1 MEENLDIKL
10 YSSVDEYEILQ
21 MCALLEENNIP
32 FVRNDIGTGSTLN
45 LYMGNSIQEKIIY
58 VNKNDYDK
66 ALEII
71 SILTSETE
79 EKTEKDDEIQVDNS
93 GKKYTI
99 IRRAWGYLIFGFVA
113 LIIII
118 MIIGS

>member
-32 FVRNDIGTGSTLN
+32 FVRNDFGTGSTLN
-45 LYMGNSIQEKIIY
+45 LYMGNSMQEKTIY

-66 ALEII
+66 ALQII
-71 SILTSETE
+71 SIFTSETE
-79 EKTEKDDEIQVDNS
+79 KQTEKDEDIQEDDS

-99 IRRAWGYLIFGFVA
+99 IRRALGYLIFGFVA
-113 LIIII
+113 IIILI
-118 MIIGS
+118 MIFGS